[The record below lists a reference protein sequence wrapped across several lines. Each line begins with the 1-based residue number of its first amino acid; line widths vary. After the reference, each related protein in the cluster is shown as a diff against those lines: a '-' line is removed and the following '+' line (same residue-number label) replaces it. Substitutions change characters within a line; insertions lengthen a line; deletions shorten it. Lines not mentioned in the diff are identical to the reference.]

1 MPCLYLNESI
11 CFLHK
16 AMFFDVNGMPFL
28 CSKKSHN
35 LFLRAMFFIQ
45 NEMPF
50 NLKEKLCFYVFKNN
64 CKSGS
69 EIGL

>member
-1 MPCLYLNESI
+1 MECLFYAQR
-11 CFLHK
+11 K
-16 AMFFDVNGMPFL
+16 AMTL
-28 CSKKSHN
+28 CVKKNKSHN
-35 LFLRAMFFIQ
+35 LFLRAMFFIK

>member
-1 MPCLYLNESI
+1 MT
-11 CFLHK
+11 
-16 AMFFDVNGMPFL
+16 L
-28 CSKKSHN
+28 CVKKNKSHN